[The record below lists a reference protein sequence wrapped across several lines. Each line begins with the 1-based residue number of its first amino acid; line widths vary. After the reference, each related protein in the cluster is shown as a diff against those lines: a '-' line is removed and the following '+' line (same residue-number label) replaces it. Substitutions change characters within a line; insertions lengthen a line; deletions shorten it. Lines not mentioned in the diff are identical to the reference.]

1 MEVRQLKIKGF
12 VKDAKTGQPLKG
24 VKVSTTSNLQG
35 KYSTNKGRFTISI
48 EVSNNIPTLKFT
60 HPGYK
65 PINKKI
71 VPASSVE
78 LDITMVKN
86 KADKELADNELIQKA
101 LKGSQF
107 AFSKLMKRYKD
118 SVYYVILKMVGNAD
132 DAEDLTI
139 EAFGKA
145 FNKLDKFSPEFAFS
159 TWLFRI
165 AINNAIDFMRKKR
178 LETLSIDQPISTEGG
193 ESINP
198 DITDDSLDP
207 EESYIREQRRVLMR
221 EITEKLS
228 PKYRTLIE
236 LRFFEEL
243 SYIEIA
249 EKMNLPIGTVKAQLF
264 RAKQLLHNVLKTSI
278 NL

>member
-1 MEVRQLKIKGF
+1 MEVRQLKVKGCI
-12 VKDAKTGQPLKG
+12 KDAKTGLPLQG
-24 VKVSTTSNLQG
+24 VKISTTNNLQG
-35 KYSTNKGRFTISI
+35 KFSTNKGKFTIAVELEST
-48 EVSNNIPTLKFT
+48 IPTIKFT
-60 HPGYK
+60 HPNYK
-65 PINKKI
+65 PVSKK
-71 VPASSVE
+71 VSPASPQ
-78 LDITMVKN
+78 LDITMIKN
-86 KADKELADNELIQKA
+86 KVKEELDDNTLIQKA
-101 LKGSQF
+101 LNGSQF

-118 SVYYVILKMVGNAD
+118 SVYYVILKMVSSPD

-145 FNKLDKFSPEFAFS
+145 FNKLEKFSPEYAFS

-178 LETLSIDQPISTEGG
+178 LQTLSIDQPISTESG

-198 DITDDSLDP
+198 DITDTSLDP
-207 EESYIREQRRVLMR
+207 EENYIREQRRMLMR

-236 LRFFEEL
+236 LRFFSEL

-249 EKMNLPIGTVKAQLF
+249 EKMDLPIGTVKAQLF
-264 RAKQLLHNVLKTSI
+264 RAKQLLHNVLKNS
-278 NL
+278 NSF

>member
-1 MEVRQLKIKGF
+1 MEVRQLKVKGYI
-12 VKDAKTGQPLKG
+12 KDAKTGLPLQG
-24 VKVSTTSNLQG
+24 VKISTTNNLQG
-35 KYSTNKGRFTISI
+35 KFSTNKGKFTIAV
-48 EVSNNIPTLKFT
+48 ELETTIPTIKFT
-60 HPGYK
+60 HPNYK
-65 PINKKI
+65 PVSKK
-71 VPASSVE
+71 VSPASPQ
-78 LDITMVKN
+78 LDITMIKN
-86 KADKELADNELIQKA
+86 KVKEELDDNTLIQKA

-118 SVYYVILKMVGNAD
+118 SVYYVILKMVSSPD

-145 FNKLDKFSPEFAFS
+145 FNKLEKFSPEYAFS

-178 LETLSIDQPISTEGG
+178 LETLSIDQPISTESG

-198 DITDDSLDP
+198 DITDNSLDP
-207 EESYIREQRRVLMR
+207 EENYIREQRRVLMR

-236 LRFFEEL
+236 LRFFSEL

-249 EKMNLPIGTVKAQLF
+249 EKMDLPIGTVKAQLF
-264 RAKQLLHNVLKTSI
+264 RAKQLLHNVLKNS
-278 NL
+278 NSF